1 MDITNQAQDR
11 RRREEAILP
20 ELLYLVAK
28 FLDSSACKSSA
39 KVLLEEIRQL
49 KLVPDRYDWLGNRH
63 ERTWE
68 EWDRLHPHVG
78 GETLLRLC
86 GNMLPLL
93 DRLVPSGVRGLHS
106 LLGAGSNSVLRT
118 EPGSQQRHLPVH
130 RVAARIAGRPILD
143 PVGLKHT
150 PTLPV
155 SSFGREL
162 QGSCLRRHLS
172 TERLL
177 SRTQLL
183 KRTLGHLSAVYCVL
197 FDRTGFCVITGAD
210 DRLVKVWSALD
221 GRLLAT
227 LRGAAAEIT
236 DLAISGDNT
245 LLAAGSCDKVIRVW
259 DLQTTAPV
267 AVLSGHGG
275 MITALEFCP
284 GPLPQQ
290 RLLVSTANDGC
301 VAFWSYRDKE
311 RPGGGRPGVQF
322 ASRPVKIN
330 ERVRPGQAQLI
341 CAAFSAGGTFLA
353 IGGADHHVRVYR
365 TDFSDGPERILE
377 LEAHSDR
384 VDSIQWCHSGCR
396 FVSGSKDGT
405 AIVWTFERQEWCQRK
420 LVMERR
426 PEFREPHDDGR
437 QRPLR
442 VNMVRWTTDDAYVVT
457 TVSDTSLRVWEATTG
472 RLLHV
477 LAGHTDEVFVVE
489 SHPKEPRLVLTA
501 GHDGRL
507 FIWDVWSGVALTSFF
522 NHIEGEGHG
531 GLFDARWSPCGL
543 FIAATDSHGHLSHF
557 GVSGNDQFT
566 RVPYEQ
572 FFHTDYRPLMRDA
585 RHQVL
590 DEQTQMAPHLLPPPL
605 LVDRDGNPQSA
616 AAQRLVPG
624 RGHMTDQQL
633 LPVLQPVNVEEDDL
647 VDVEQLGP
655 EVRQRRPTIDDMI
668 ERLAIEQAMR
678 ETAEE
683 AEEAADGG
691 AAPAAADAP
700 VPEEA
705 AGAGEPAAPAPP
717 RPAAAASDWRH
728 RRVAPRLSARE
739 LQRHIEYRS
748 LEAELEQKHFEDEM
762 ARPRRPPSP
771 TQRRLTTRE
780 RRRQRLL
787 RRRRQPSQPD
797 GPQEPA
803 QLEQEQERR
812 QERQEREQRVTRA
825 ARAVRAPFNEDF
837 ENPDNLS
844 ELGSPSGSSS
854 GSDSDSD
861 SEEEEVDAST
871 RRSGASESSE
881 YSDWVAES
889 GVSLN
894 PPQRQ
899 PKRLTAR
906 QRALRRRMRSG
917 ASEPDPEPRPGPS
930 GTQSRPR
937 RASPPPPAP
946 AEEEEAVGSPESAA
960 RAGTSS
966 KRQRPSR
973 AARKRTTAGGS
984 GESAASDPAP
994 AAVTSS
1000 AQQQL
1005 VDTLAPSAW
1014 LSEVLPR
1021 KTPYFPQM
1029 GDELIYFRQGH
1040 QLYVEAV
1047 KRRKIYDIRP
1057 QNLPWVKQVLR
1068 DRELVRIIGIKYEL
1082 RPPCLCCLKLG
1093 RLDPETGAVSGGS
1106 FTIKYHD
1113 MPDVVDFL
1121 VLRPTYET
1129 AMSRDW
1135 QPDDRFRS
1143 TIDDAWW
1150 TGRVLE
1156 RRPLD
1161 PESPESP
1168 FLCYRVAWDTGE
1180 SEPLSPWDMEPLG
1193 AGWPSD
1199 DEASQTSVPLTDE
1212 ELRGA
1217 GLPGWRQ
1224 RPEDWANDSPEAQMD
1239 RIRRCLEVV
1248 MQLAIAE
1255 PFLAPVDLNRYP
1267 TYAQI
1272 VEYPI
1277 DLSTIKA
1284 RLENGFY
1291 RRITAVQFDVRY
1303 LASNTEKFNQPHSTI
1318 VRSARIITDV
1328 CLEMIGDSTCHDPA
1342 PLYRRHAAAYNSGG
1356 GRERDRRGGGQRAG
1370 PAGAGT
1376 GSGRRGSQRSP
1387 RVTRQIARRRFADKT
1402 WQELCAEL
1410 LDNLVR
1416 HEDSE
1421 HFREPVNLDDYPD
1434 YLNLVESPMDLS
1446 SVREELEAGSYVS
1459 PQEFAD
1465 DIRLIFHNSKTYN
1478 TNKRST
1484 IFAMT
1489 LRLSCYFEEQMRP
1502 ILTYF
1507 VTGQRPTRSSRRR
1520 HSDSDPQP
1528 SSSRQPGP
1536 SRSRPPEQ
1544 SGRPVNGFAHS
1555 SDEESEE
1562 EEELPPRL
1570 ARSRPFR
1577 PPAQPASGR
1586 LRGRVPVSYAEDSDS
1601 SVTRLARRGRLAAP
1615 LGPPPPRLHPVRTGP
1630 AQRRAMAAAAAAAEQ
1645 EEPED
1650 GAGGEGAE
1658 DGGSSSGSSSSSSSS
1673 SSQEDAEEEEEA
1685 VDEDEDEESETESPR
1700 LRPSR
1705 TTKYD
1710 HDSDWEVRERR
1721 DSPPAR
1727 QPRRTGRARP
1737 QTARAWR
1744 QISGDDDD
1752 DDDDDFQPS
1761 PPKSRTRSRTAS
1773 KKAPKRRRAA
1783 DDDDD
1788 DEDSDAVGPS
1798 RPSAKRRRAPAV
1810 TEESEGDEE
1819 LPPSLPPPP
1828 RPSAKRRRA
1837 PAVSEESE
1845 EEEPPP
1851 PSSPPPPRPSAKRKH
1866 APAISEESEEEEA
1879 APPPARTKRLRLPE
1893 SDDESDE
1900 PTPPPPKARDPRRR
1914 RRHSSPEE
1922 SEEEAPAPAASRAGR
1937 RVPRRPARL
1946 VASDDDETGGA
1957 HGHTN
1962 GTSGGRQKSSR
1973 SAAARAHALL
1983 ALSDEDEDS
1992 DEARSARLARRL
2004 AHADA
2009 GWGGRPPEPRRR
2021 SFVSAEDEAAEGA
2034 PRISVS
2040 SRGRVR
2046 KLNPHA
2052 FVTD

>member
-1 MDITNQAQDR
+1 MVPSADR
-11 RRREEAILP
+11 GT
-20 ELLYLVAK
+20 LL
-28 FLDSSACKSSA
+28 
-39 KVLLEEIRQL
+39 Q
-49 KLVPDRYDWLGNRH
+49 
-63 ERTWE
+63 
-68 EWDRLHPHVG
+68 DRLHPHVG

-118 EPGSQQRHLPVH
+118 EP
-130 RVAARIAGRPILD
+130 A
-143 PVGLKHT
+143 
-150 PTLPV
+150 V

-322 ASRPVKIN
+322 ATRPVKIN

-507 FIWDVWSGVALTSFF
+507 FIWDVWSGVALASFF

-700 VPEEA
+700 VPEGEA

-812 QERQEREQRVTRA
+812 QERRQEREQRVTRA

-837 ENPDNLS
+837 E
-844 ELGSPSGSSS
+844 
-854 GSDSDSD
+854 
-861 SEEEEVDAST
+861 
-871 RRSGASESSE
+871 
-881 YSDWVAES
+881 
-889 GVSLN
+889 
-894 PPQRQ
+894 
-899 PKRLTAR
+899 LTAR

-966 KRQRPSR
+966 ERQRPSR
-973 AARKRTTAGGS
+973 AARKRTAAGGS

-994 AAVTSS
+994 AAATSS

-1093 RLDPETGAVSGGS
+1093 RLDAETGAVSGGS

-1328 CLEMIGDSTCHDPA
+1328 CLEMIGDSTCHDPT

-1356 GRERDRRGGGQRAG
+1356 GRERDRRGGQRAG

-1376 GSGRRGSQRSP
+1376 GGGRRGSQRSP
-1387 RVTRQIARRRFADKT
+1387 RVTRQ
-1402 WQELCAEL
+1402 
-1410 LDNLVR
+1410 
-1416 HEDSE
+1416 
-1421 HFREPVNLDDYPD
+1421 
-1434 YLNLVESPMDLS
+1434 
-1446 SVREELEAGSYVS
+1446 
-1459 PQEFAD
+1459 
-1465 DIRLIFHNSKTYN
+1465 
-1478 TNKRST
+1478 
-1484 IFAMT
+1484 
-1489 LRLSCYFEEQMRP
+1489 
-1502 ILTYF
+1502 
-1507 VTGQRPTRSSRRR
+1507 
-1520 HSDSDPQP
+1520 
-1528 SSSRQPGP
+1528 
-1536 SRSRPPEQ
+1536 
-1544 SGRPVNGFAHS
+1544 
-1555 SDEESEE
+1555 
-1562 EEELPPRL
+1562 
-1570 ARSRPFR
+1570 
-1577 PPAQPASGR
+1577 
-1586 LRGRVPVSYAEDSDS
+1586 
-1601 SVTRLARRGRLAAP
+1601 
-1615 LGPPPPRLHPVRTGP
+1615 VRTGNG
-1630 AQRRAMAAAAAAAEQ
+1630 AAAQ
-1645 EEPED
+1645 L
-1650 GAGGEGAE
+1650 
-1658 DGGSSSGSSSSSSSS
+1658 
-1673 SSQEDAEEEEEA
+1673 
-1685 VDEDEDEESETESPR
+1685 V
-1700 LRPSR
+1700 
-1705 TTKYD
+1705 
-1710 HDSDWEVRERR
+1710 
-1721 DSPPAR
+1721 
-1727 QPRRTGRARP
+1727 GR
-1737 QTARAWR
+1737 WN
-1744 QISGDDDD
+1744 S
-1752 DDDDDFQPS
+1752 
-1761 PPKSRTRSRTAS
+1761 
-1773 KKAPKRRRAA
+1773 
-1783 DDDDD
+1783 
-1788 DEDSDAVGPS
+1788 V
-1798 RPSAKRRRAPAV
+1798 V
-1810 TEESEGDEE
+1810 
-1819 LPPSLPPPP
+1819 
-1828 RPSAKRRRA
+1828 
-1837 PAVSEESE
+1837 
-1845 EEEPPP
+1845 
-1851 PSSPPPPRPSAKRKH
+1851 
-1866 APAISEESEEEEA
+1866 
-1879 APPPARTKRLRLPE
+1879 
-1893 SDDESDE
+1893 
-1900 PTPPPPKARDPRRR
+1900 
-1914 RRHSSPEE
+1914 
-1922 SEEEAPAPAASRAGR
+1922 
-1937 RVPRRPARL
+1937 L
-1946 VASDDDETGGA
+1946 V
-1957 HGHTN
+1957 
-1962 GTSGGRQKSSR
+1962 
-1973 SAAARAHALL
+1973 
-1983 ALSDEDEDS
+1983 
-1992 DEARSARLARRL
+1992 
-2004 AHADA
+2004 
-2009 GWGGRPPEPRRR
+2009 
-2021 SFVSAEDEAAEGA
+2021 
-2034 PRISVS
+2034 
-2040 SRGRVR
+2040 
-2046 KLNPHA
+2046 
-2052 FVTD
+2052 